1 MKTMLEIVTAVRKHT
16 DVERDYVG
24 MCATARELAYMGV
37 LTYDECDAFKEY
49 IHRFKPKKIQHKG
62 FPEYFFKMGSR
73 KPRINFLD
81 KRIKELE
88 AQNENHQL

>member
-16 DVERDYVG
+16 DIEKMYVG
-24 MCATARELAYMGV
+24 MCATARELTYMGV
-37 LTYDECDAFKEY
+37 LTHDEFMDFKEY
-49 IHRFKPKKIQHKG
+49 IHRFKPKKIQHNG
-62 FPEYFFKMGSR
+62 FPEYFFKRGSR